1 MNVNFG
7 RQLYQVANQ
16 FADEIA
22 LVNIEKDRSFTY
34 MELHLLTNKICNMMR
49 NEFNLQKGDV
59 YGNLLENENNSLFS
73 MWMLKDLPSGLWL
86 NYRDSFDE
94 HMYQIDY
101 LNPKILFIEKEMLEK
116 EEYYQAL
123 RDRKIEMI
131 CMDQLETELEGVH
144 YF

>member
-1 MNVNFG
+1 
-7 RQLYQVANQ
+7 
-16 FADEIA
+16 
-22 LVNIEKDRSFTY
+22 
-34 MELHLLTNKICNMMR
+34 
-49 NEFNLQKGDV
+49 NLQKGDV

-73 MWMLKDLPSGLWL
+73 MWMLKGLPSGLWL

-123 RDRKIEMI
+123 QDRKIEMI

-144 YF
+144 YFWDLIERASDAETEVEFHADEHIVLFRFTGGTTGRGKCAMYTLRNLVAGT